1 MTHTTPESITSLHDQ
16 DEHKDLLR
24 LVTAG
29 SVDDGKSTLIGRLLF
44 ESKGIYED
52 QLEAVRSASG
62 QKGSTQGGLDLA
74 LVTDGLKAERE
85 QGITIDVAYRYFSTP
100 RRKFII
106 ADSPGHEQ
114 YTRNMVTGASTANLA
129 IILIDASQGV
139 LTQSRRHAFLASLLG
154 IPHAVITINKM
165 DLVDYS
171 EKVYDEIVAD
181 FREFSAKLDIQ
192 DLTFIPISALTGDNV
207 VERGENMSWYEG
219 TTLLNHLETVHI
231 ASDRNL
237 IDLRLPVQYVSRPH
251 SDFRGYMGT
260 LASGII
266 RSGDEVMTLPSGKRS
281 TVTQVIGSNGP
292 CEEGFPPQP
301 VTVTLADEIDISRG
315 DMLVHVHNTPQVD
328 RTFEAMVVWM
338 AEEPMDTRR
347 QYTIKHTSRLSP
359 GQISK
364 IRYRI
369 DVNTLHRLDATA
381 LELNEIGR
389 CTVEVARPLAFDP
402 YRENRTT
409 GAFIIIDRVSHNTVG
424 AGMILDRKPGER
436 ELDAH
441 HRVTETRARHLQ
453 LDRSLVSLEERNT
466 RSGQRPVTVWLTGLM
481 GSGKST
487 IGCALERRLFDDGRL
502 VTLYD
507 GENTRLGLN
516 KDLDFSADD
525 RAENARRAAE
535 VAKLFNEAGMIS
547 ISTLLSPSDEDRGI
561 ACSIVGEDRFLLIY
575 LSAPV
580 EVCKERAPHRIYEK
594 AEEGEIKVFPG
605 VNAPYDVPES
615 PDLVLPTHEISVEE
629 SVDRIVAL
637 LEERGV
643 FDA

>member
-1 MTHTTPESITSLHDQ
+1 MTHTTPENIISLHEQ

-62 QKGSTQGGLDLA
+62 QKGSTQGDLDLA

-171 EKVYDEIVAD
+171 EKIYDQIVAD

-207 VERGENMSWYEG
+207 VERGENMPWYEG

-237 IDLRLPVQYVSRPH
+237 IDLRLPIQYVSRPH
-251 SDFRGYMGT
+251 SGFRGYMGT

-266 RSGDEVMTLPSGKRS
+266 RAGDEVMTLPSGKRS
-281 TVTQVIGSNGP
+281 TVTQVIGSDGP

-328 RTFEAMVVWM
+328 RNFEAMVVWM

-409 GAFIIIDRVSHNTVG
+409 GAFIIIDRVTHNTVG

-453 LDRSLVSLEERNT
+453 LDRSLVSLEERNA

-487 IGCALERRLFDDGRL
+487 IGCALERRLFDEGRL

-516 KDLDFSADD
+516 KDLDFTADD

-535 VAKLFNEAGMIS
+535 VAKLFNEAGIIS
-547 ISTLLSPSDEDRGI
+547 VSTLLSPSDEDRGI
-561 ACSIVGEDRFLLIY
+561 ACSIIGEDRFLLIY

-594 AEEGEIKVFPG
+594 AEDGEIKVFPG
-605 VNAPYDVPES
+605 VNAPYDVPGS
-615 PDLVLPTHEISVEE
+615 PDLVLPTHEISVAE
-629 SVDRIVAL
+629 SVDRIMEL
-637 LEERGV
+637 LEGRGV
-643 FDA
+643 FKA